1 MAEITRAQTISDLI
15 AKVGSKLDIS
25 ITAMSTPSISQV
37 VSWLNDAALLMTR
50 LMPED
55 RLGIFRTTITS
66 DSVGA
71 SISITSQMSRILTV
85 KKYGVVCTRLTQR
98 DMDLVATR
106 SPLLHT
112 TKNPA
117 CCVSG
122 DAGNVAIGF
131 WPTSAGPVSIVAVR
145 KPTAYTAS
153 GWAPDTYSLPPELEL
168 LAVDYAVIQGKIQ
181 DEEPQQAQVLYQ
193 MWVQQAGIEAQVEG
207 LGVQT

>member
-1 MAEITRAQTISDLI
+1 MAEITRSQTIADLL

-25 ITAMSTPSISQV
+25 ITTMSTPSSAQV

-55 RLGIFRTTITS
+55 RLGIFRTQVS
-66 DSVGA
+66 NENVGS
-71 SISITSQMSRILTV
+71 SIAIVSQLARVITV
-85 KKYGVVCTRLTQR
+85 KKYGVVCTRLSQR
-98 DMDLVATR
+98 DMDLIATR

-112 TKNPA
+112 TRNPA

-122 DAGNVAIGF
+122 DAGNVTINF
-131 WPTSAGPVSIVAVR
+131 WPVSAGPVSIVAVR
-145 KPTAYTAS
+145 KPTAYTVN
-153 GWAPDTYSLPPELEL
+153 GWSPDTYSLPPELEL
-168 LAVDYAVIQGKIQ
+168 LAVDYAVVQGKIQ